1 MSRRAGLLACLVAG
15 AACSDPPHDYVVITI
30 EARPAVLDPSR
41 MKVTLSNDSSTV
53 AEDYALGSKAFPVT
67 LSVSA
72 TGRTGELGIAVEAFD
87 KDGLLVGRGAGQST
101 IDAASATV
109 MLDSVDF
116 VVNTD
121 YAEDQELSGFSGEHG
136 FQVAATAD
144 GTWITSYRDA
154 CTTPCNVLGRRF
166 DAAGRPVTSQLA
178 AGTNAFALSSKLT
191 TTFSTPAVAA
201 TGTTMLAVW
210 NASVTVNGTTT
221 YTIECR
227 ALNASGG
234 ATSGQLV
241 IATDDFPNLVSA
253 APLTNGNFAVVWDG
267 RVTTTMIRSAVVKP
281 DCTLLGGVLQTSTV
295 TGALSPRNSSTT
307 ASGDR
312 ILYAWILDGN
322 LRVRIANNAN
332 TFQTADSQ
340 LAMNTATEQIDHARV
355 APLPGGNFAIFTRWS
370 LITGNTGPGRIEMLR
385 TNNAGTVMGT
395 PILVSDRSGSDF
407 GSSQAFGVAAK
418 ADGTIL
424 VVWHACE
431 ERGDGNLCGV
441 FGRLISSAGMPVG
454 EVFSLAT
461 TTAGDQIGPS
471 AAALPGDAWAVAWT
485 DNSQVEPDRSGTA
498 VRGRVIYP
506 PTAGAN

>member
-1 MSRRAGLLACLVAG
+1 MSRRAGLVACVLAG
-15 AACSDPPHDYVVITI
+15 TACSDSPHDYVVVTI
-30 EARPAVLDPSR
+30 EARPAVLDASR

-53 AEDYALGSKAFPVT
+53 SEDYTLGAKTFPVT

-72 TGRTGELGIAVEAFD
+72 TGRTGDLGIAVEAFD
-87 KDGLLVGRGAGQST
+87 EDGMLVGRGASPST
-101 IDAASATV
+101 VDAATATV
-109 MLDSVDF
+109 MIDSVDF

-121 YAEDQELSGFSGEHG
+121 FAEDQELSAFTGEHG
-136 FQVAATAD
+136 FQVAAVAD
-144 GTWITSYRDA
+144 GTWMTSYRDA

-191 TTFSTPAVAA
+191 TNFSTPAVAA

-210 NASVTVNGTTT
+210 NASVTVSGTTT

-234 ATSGQLV
+234 ASSGQLV
-241 IATDDFPNLVSA
+241 IATDEFPNLVSA
-253 APLTNGNFAVVWDG
+253 TPLTNGNFAVVWDG
-267 RVTTTMIRSAVVKP
+267 RVTTNVIRSAVVKP

-295 TGALSPRNSSTT
+295 AGVGTPRNSATT

-312 ILYAWILDGN
+312 ILYAWILDGT
-322 LRVRIANNAN
+322 LRIRIANNAN
-332 TFQTADSQ
+332 TFQTPDSQ
-340 LAMNTATEQIDHARV
+340 LAMNTATEQIKHARA

-407 GSSQAFGVAAK
+407 GSSQSFGVAAK
-418 ADGTIL
+418 ANGTML

-441 FGRLISSAGMPVG
+441 FGRLISPAGMPVG
-454 EVFSLAT
+454 DVFSLAT
-461 TTAGDQIGPS
+461 TTVGDQTGPS
-471 AAALPGDAWAVAWT
+471 VAALPGEAWAVTWT
-485 DNSQVEPDRSGTA
+485 DNSQVDPDRSGTA
-498 VRGRVIYP
+498 VRARVIYP
-506 PTAGAN
+506 PTTGAN